1 MKLTLPVNERYSSPA
16 TVSPGA
22 TIKATVDAVIEF
34 QGSANGLYWQ
44 SVHGTRSLVA
54 NVGLPIPRTLH
65 NYAKFRIVADPQPI
79 HREFTLSAAAA
90 TDEDLVVPDVIKTR
104 STTIERDE
112 AGLINKVKKTG
123 GREITIN
130 RDVNG
135 NIEDIDDETHTWTV
149 ARDEDGNI
157 EEVAVT

>member
-1 MKLTLPVNERYSSPA
+1 MKLTLSVNERYSTPA

-79 HREFTLSAAAA
+79 HREFTLSATAA

-104 STTIERDE
+104 STTVERDE
-112 AGLINKVKKTG
+112 AGQIKKVKKTG
-123 GREITIN
+123 GREIDIT
-130 RDVNG
+130 RDEAGKVASLADG
-135 NIEDIDDETHTWTV
+135 KRTWTV
-149 ARDEDGNI
+149 ARDEADKIQG
-157 EEVAVT
+157 VTVE